1 MVTRTTG
8 PDGMAEPRALVRT
21 WPQAQVPAAVRAQ
34 IAVLQDGAWPG
45 HDPCRPGVI
54 HDPVLGPVSMV
65 LADDGTV
72 LATLDILTK
81 HIAHDGGS
89 YLASGLSTVVTSPAH
104 RRRGY
109 GRRLVSAARDAIE
122 ASGADLGIF
131 TCDRPLR
138 GFYESAG
145 WHCLEGTVLI
155 GGTPQQPFPSD
166 QFGKVTMAA
175 FFSARARADAASF
188 RHRRIGLY
196 PGTIDRLW

>member
-1 MVTRTTG
+1 MTARPDRTGNAG
-8 PDGMAEPRALVRT
+8 PRTHVRT
-21 WPQAQVPAAVRAQ
+21 WPQAQVPAALRAQ
-34 IAVLQDGAWPG
+34 ISALQDGAWPG
-45 HDPCRPGVI
+45 HGPRGPGVI
-54 HDPVLGPVSMV
+54 HDPALWPVSMV
-65 LADDGTV
+65 LVDDGTV
-72 LATLDILTK
+72 LAALDILTK
-81 HIAHDGGS
+81 HVTHEGGR

-109 GRRLVSAARDAIE
+109 GRRLVTAAREAIQ

-145 WHCLEGTVLI
+145 WQCLEGTALI

-166 QFGKVTMAA
+166 QFDKVTMAA
-175 FFSARARADAASF
+175 FFSARARVHAASF
-188 RHRRIGLY
+188 RHCRIGLY